1 MALQYSAETVTEELI
16 DKALAGAGVF
26 YTPKEIASKAEDLI
40 GKYVSHLQRRV
51 LLVRDLLTEVR
62 AM

>member
-1 MALQYSAETVTEELI
+1 MAQVLQYTAETVTEEL
-16 DKALAGAGVF
+16 KALAGAGVF

-51 LLVRDLLTEVR
+51 LLVRDLLAEVR